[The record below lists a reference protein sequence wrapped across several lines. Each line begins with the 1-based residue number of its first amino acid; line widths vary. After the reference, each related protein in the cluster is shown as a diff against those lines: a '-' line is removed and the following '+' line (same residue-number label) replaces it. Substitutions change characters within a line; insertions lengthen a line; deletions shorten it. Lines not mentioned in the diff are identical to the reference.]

1 MLHAVRRFFLCPVA
15 VLLVLLCACGQEGS
29 SQPSSAETAPSFDDT
44 VTIDTIYPQWNADDI
59 YNAGD
64 IVIHRGKYYRALWW
78 TQGNEPLEDVER
90 DEWQCLGDV
99 PVKETVYFNDVNNAA
114 WYAEAV
120 NTLAR
125 DGIITGSGAN
135 KSFLPSRPI
144 TRAQFTVLLC
154 RALNI
159 DPIYSGD
166 NFADAGDTWYTPYL
180 AAVKQHEFVPGDEQN
195 CFHPNRN
202 ITRQELCT
210 LIYKAYDGF
219 AEDPV
224 TAFAPYS
231 DSEDVATW
239 AIQPMSWCIER
250 GIIQG
255 SGKKLLP
262 NATASRAEAAQSIY
276 NLLYGTTH

>member
-1 MLHAVRRFFLCPVA
+1 MSHAARRFFICAAAALIS
-15 VLLVLLCACGQEGS
+15 LSLCACGDPAMEQS
-29 SQPSSAETAPSFDDT
+29 SSTEEKSVSTTP
-44 VTIDTIYPQWNADDI
+44 IDTIYPEW
-59 YNAGD
+59 NAGD
-64 IVIHRGKYYRALWW
+64 IVIHKGKYYRALWW
-78 TQGNEPLEDVER
+78 TQGYEPLEDVER

-99 PVKETVYFNDVNNAA
+99 PIKETVYFNDVNDTA

-135 KSFLPSRPI
+135 NNFLPSRPI
-144 TRAQFTVLLC
+144 TRAQFAVLLC

-159 DPIYSGD
+159 APVDSGD

-180 AAVKQHEFVPGDEQN
+180 AALKQNGYAAGSTDNKFY
-195 CFHPNRN
+195 PNRH

-231 DSEDVATW
+231 DSGDVDTW
-239 AIQPMSWCIER
+239 AIQSMSWCIER
-250 GIIQG
+250 GIVQG